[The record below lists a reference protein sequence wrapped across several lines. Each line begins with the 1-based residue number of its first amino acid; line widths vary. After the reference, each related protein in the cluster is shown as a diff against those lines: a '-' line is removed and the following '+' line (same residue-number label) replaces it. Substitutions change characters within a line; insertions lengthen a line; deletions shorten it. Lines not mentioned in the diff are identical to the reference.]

1 LVGRLAPSAVVVT
14 LRLRRRPE
22 IARTIATQ
30 SVRST
35 RSFTKERSILI
46 SSDGTLWRQLR
57 GIQRSWFKT
66 M

>member
-14 LRLRRRPE
+14 LRLRPRPE